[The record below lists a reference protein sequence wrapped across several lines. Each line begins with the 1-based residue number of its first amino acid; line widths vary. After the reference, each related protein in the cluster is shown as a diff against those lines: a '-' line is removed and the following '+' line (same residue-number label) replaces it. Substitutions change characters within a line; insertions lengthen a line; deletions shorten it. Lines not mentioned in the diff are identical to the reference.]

1 VGERAQQKAA
11 TRERLLQSAVE
22 VFTGGSVLTT
32 PVDAVAAAAGVSKAT
47 LFFHFGSRLEL
58 LEQVAGIIYARGAAW
73 QPGPLGL
80 RPFLDRYFDAQHLA
94 ETRLLWEIGDL
105 LSVEGRGGPNFAY
118 LHLTETLAEHLEED
132 GLAPDRARTAAG
144 VLAPAV
150 LLVARR
156 VAFGQADHDEVARF
170 HDDVATLLSP
180 HLETAA

>member
-11 TRERLLQSAVE
+11 TRDRLLRSAVE
-22 VFTGGSVLTT
+22 VFSEGSVLTT

-47 LFFHFGSRLEL
+47 LFFHFRSRLEL
-58 LEQVAGIIYARGAAW
+58 LEQVAGMIYAAGSAW
-73 QPGPLGL
+73 QPGPRGL
-80 RPFLDRYFDAQHLA
+80 RPFLDRYFDAQVLP

-132 GLAPDRARTAAG
+132 GFPPARARSTAG

-156 VAFGQADHDEVARF
+156 VAFGQADVDEVERF
-170 HDDVATLLSP
+170 QADVVSLLEP
-180 HLETAA
+180 HREAVA